1 MKLGRFFIDIHDE
14 NIMHILSQI
23 TDEKIR
29 NVKQVCERYGFE
41 VDDVRYYGVYEVDS
55 NLGKKIL
62 KQTEIREMFN
72 YETFLFGK
80 NYSVP
85 KYYGKYIEK
94 DIVWILI
101 ENVTGDDLRNMTD
114 ELAISSAN
122 CLA

>member
-62 KQTEIREMFN
+62 KQT
-72 YETFLFGK
+72 K
-80 NYSVP
+80 
-85 KYYGKYIEK
+85 
-94 DIVWILI
+94 
-101 ENVTGDDLRNMTD
+101 
-114 ELAISSAN
+114 
-122 CLA
+122 